1 MTPNRREP
9 MSTRLRARLTYA
21 NVVATLALF
30 IALGGSSYAVSQIS
44 GSQIR
49 NASIAGKKLK
59 RNTIGG
65 KRIKES
71 RLGTVPSARNARRI
85 GGLPL
90 RFQLGAARGALH
102 DQRGRERRPR
112 ARWTRRREGV
122 PLRGRPTQ
130 LRRKEPHALHKR
142 PSREE
147 EAAVSLSAHLTAGPA
162 DHGRLAFHP
171 DCPRCRAERLAG
183 SLAADSLVSRRT
195 HAALAA
201 GLLAFTGA
209 APAATAQVPE
219 LDEQQDAAPAP
230 GGEPPGLQPDFDPG
244 GADTFDVELAPLPGG
259 REAGGG
265 EDEGLGA
272 PVEMEPT
279 TDTEAPVLEGA
290 PAPPAPAAEQPPAPA
305 PQPPITA
312 SPVESP
318 APPPAAVAPPATPPT
333 PTPVAEVEA
342 PAPRERPTKRKT
354 PK

>member
-1 MTPNRREP
+1 
-9 MSTRLRARLTYA
+9 
-21 NVVATLALF
+21 
-30 IALGGSSYAVSQIS
+30 
-44 GSQIR
+44 
-49 NASIAGKKLK
+49 
-59 RNTIGG
+59 
-65 KRIKES
+65 
-71 RLGTVPSARNARRI
+71 
-85 GGLPL
+85 
-90 RFQLGAARGALH
+90 
-102 DQRGRERRPR
+102 
-112 ARWTRRREGV
+112 
-122 PLRGRPTQ
+122 
-130 LRRKEPHALHKR
+130 
-142 PSREE
+142 
-147 EAAVSLSAHLTAGPA
+147 VSLSAHLTAGTA
-162 DHGRLAFHP
+162 DHGRLSFHP

-219 LDEQQDAAPAP
+219 LDEQQGAAPAP

-259 REAGGG
+259 REAGGE

-272 PVEMEPT
+272 PVETEPT

-312 SPVESP
+312 SPVEPP

-333 PTPVAEVEA
+333 APPVDEVEA
-342 PAPRERPTKRKT
+342 PAPQPGPRKTSTKRKT
-354 PK
+354 AKRTPSTQEVERRPVVGTSPAPPQESTEPVVQATAAPAPPTTVPVPTSSDPADTRISGPSYTVRPGDSLWSIARRLLGPDASNGRIAREVNRLWQLNEDRIGTGNSSLIHVGTVLKL